1 MVVDSSHDD
10 GLPTFLTLTH
20 VVAKLVIVVMD
31 SYGFGDEANIP
42 FILISLVCPQHGFSS
57 VTRVQRVQ
65 DDDTSKLI

>member
-31 SYGFGDEANIP
+31 SNGDEANIP